1 MNCSPHKGELI
12 TESYIWTGQVWSL
25 LSDTGGCWDH
35 RQTQHSQFY
44 LVFAAR
50 AADTVAAAPLTTA
63 ALYLAG
69 GKKAEKVPEPS
80 TVLVELLTLIGK
92 ERQRK
97 RTRSKKTQQN
107 KHKSA
112 PTLEQC

>member
-1 MNCSPHKGELI
+1 MKCSPHKGELI
-12 TESYIWTGQVWSL
+12 TESYIWTGQACSL

-69 GKKAEKVPEPS
+69 GEKAEKVPELS
-80 TVLVELLTLIGK
+80 TVLVELLTLMRK
-92 ERQRK
+92 ERGRGNE
-97 RTRSKKTQQN
+97 SKKRQQN

-112 PTLEQC
+112 PTLDQC

>member
-1 MNCSPHKGELI
+1 MDLPTTCMKCSPQEGKLI
-12 TESYIWTGQVWSL
+12 TESYNCTGQVCSL
-25 LSDTGGCWDH
+25 LPDTGGCWDH
-35 RQTQHSQFY
+35 RQTRHSQFY

-69 GKKAEKVPEPS
+69 EEKAEKVPEPS

-97 RTRSKKTQQN
+97 RK
-107 KHKSA
+107 
-112 PTLEQC
+112 

>member
-1 MNCSPHKGELI
+1 MLTTQGGAHYRILHWDGSGLFSPVL
-12 TESYIWTGQVWSL
+12 
-25 LSDTGGCWDH
+25 TGGCWDH
-35 RQTQHSQFY
+35 RQTQHTQFY

-69 GKKAEKVPEPS
+69 GEKAEKVPEPS
-80 TVLVELLTLIGK
+80 TVRVERLTLIGK

-97 RTRSKKTQQN
+97 RK
-107 KHKSA
+107 
-112 PTLEQC
+112 

>member
-1 MNCSPHKGELI
+1 MLTTQGGAHYRILHLDGSGLFSPVRH
-12 TESYIWTGQVWSL
+12 WRL
-25 LSDTGGCWDH
+25 LGPQTDT
-35 RQTQHSQFY
+35 TQFY

-80 TVLVELLTLIGK
+80 RVLVELLTLIRK

-97 RTRSKKTQQN
+97 RK
-107 KHKSA
+107 
-112 PTLEQC
+112 

>member
-1 MNCSPHKGELI
+1 MLTTQGGAHYRILQLDGSGLFSPARHWRLLGPQTDTTLI
-12 TESYIWTGQVWSL
+12 
-25 LSDTGGCWDH
+25 
-35 RQTQHSQFY
+35 FY

-69 GKKAEKVPEPS
+69 GEKAEKVPEPS

-97 RTRSKKTQQN
+97 RK
-107 KHKSA
+107 
-112 PTLEQC
+112 